1 MHEPEL
7 VASSSAAVHGAM
19 KGVLDAAGEVEP
31 DRGLDEALDEH
42 IREQGTVKKVAYG
55 CELGGL
61 YWLDS
66 IVVLLSLGHMG
77 ILMHAS
83 ALTSAC
89 IATAFLLAPRRAGDG
104 LAGAEGAT
112 SPSNRQMCAPQV
124 ARTGA
129 LMAPCERTECV
140 SQGEP
145 AGVLAA
151 QAQGESAGASAAEV
165 AAPGGPVAG
174 KAVLPALQAHWAAL
188 GQVGLPSTE
197 AVELTLG
204 LVAWASDRRGRVEE
218 VLDAYGVPLELR
230 DGSNL
235 VTGLLA
241 VHLERLPKGQLSV
254 ARRDE
259 APSTWSTAGLA
270 AAVGAVL
277 PWIDAQAF
285 AADII
290 AGRPVLAGAQDTCIE
305 GTLLVVSDMPELTA
319 AALALPAMRA
329 VPVATAMHGGAT
341 AAGLVSA
348 TVIQEIGVAA
358 QSSHVDTGAAS
369 VGATIDRKGA
379 LMMAID
385 GYGGFEYANGSRKRK
400 RRELQESGAHRL
412 LVPKE
417 HHVREYLNFSLAVGH
432 GWPDHLAAMLSR
444 ATLHIYVDWV
454 VEPEGR
460 LHSLHRGQTR
470 EELRAAISSDYR
482 LPTEVFMHVAHHLL
496 ARPREVESAALC
508 GVRMCIVDPGGYA
521 ARVAPT
527 RLPSAKM
534 LRKAKTGFNLYAEA
548 FGAGHIVHT
557 EELSRA
563 YDMSLR
569 ELNRQPRPCVPALL
583 PAVRRAIF
591 ARLDLQSARHLRLAL
606 WIALA
611 TRLKTRTYEG
621 ISLLHAD
628 LALDAS
634 DRSVGEWL
642 VGARTKTTDGVDGR
656 VTGWDHRMGC
666 ELAGRTM
673 DELLCMDV
681 DVLRRTACGCC
692 NGAPSYDQLCHVCLT
707 VLVRQIEANV
717 DQVGYAPI
725 FQAINSSGEFDGRGE
740 CVQREGVV

>member
-1 MHEPEL
+1 MREPEL

-19 KGVLDAAGEVEP
+19 EGVLDAAEEVEP
-31 DRGLDEALDEH
+31 DRGLDAALDEH
-42 IREQGTVKKVAYG
+42 VREQGTVKKVAYG

-66 IVVLLSLGHMG
+66 IAVLLSLGHMG
-77 ILMHAS
+77 ILMHAA

-104 LAGAEGAT
+104 LVQAEEAT
-112 SPSNRQMCAPQV
+112 SPSDGPTRAPQV
-124 ARTGA
+124 ARAGA
-129 LMAPCERTECV
+129 LMAPCERTERA

-145 AGVLAA
+145 AGALAA
-151 QAQGESAGASAAEV
+151 QPQGESARASAVEA

-241 VHLERLPKGQLSV
+241 VRPESLPKGQLSV

-270 AAVGAVL
+270 AAVGAAL
-277 PWIDAQAF
+277 PWIDAEAF
-285 AADII
+285 AADVI
-290 AGRPVLAGAQDTCIE
+290 AGRPVLAGAQDACID
-305 GTLLVVSDMPELTA
+305 GTPLLVSDMPELTA
-319 AALALPAMRA
+319 AALALPATRA
-329 VPVATAMHGGAT
+329 VPVATAMQG
-341 AAGLVSA
+341 S
-348 TVIQEIGVAA
+348 
-358 QSSHVDTGAAS
+358 QSSHEETGATS
-369 VGATIDRKGA
+369 VRATIDRKGA

-385 GYGGFEYANGSRKRK
+385 GHGGFEYASSHRDRK
-400 RRELQESGAHRL
+400 RRELRESGAHRL

-482 LPTEVFMHVAHHLL
+482 LPAQVFMQVAHHLL
-496 ARPREVESAALC
+496 ARPREVESAALS
-508 GVRMCIVDPGGYA
+508 GAHVHIVDPGGHGA
-521 ARVAPT
+521 HAPAT
-527 RLPSAKM
+527 SLPSAKM
-534 LRKAKTGFNLYAEA
+534 LRKAKTGLNLYAEA
-548 FGAGHIVHT
+548 FGAGHT
-557 EELSRA
+557 ARAEEIARA

-569 ELNRQPRPCVPALL
+569 ELNRQPRQCAPALL

-591 ARLDLQSARHLRLAL
+591 ARLDLQSAHHLRLAL

-628 LALDAS
+628 LALDAN

-692 NGAPSYDQLCHVCLT
+692 DGAPSYDRLCHVCLT
-707 VLVRQIEANV
+707 VLVRRIEANV
-717 DQVGYAPI
+717 DEVGYAPI
-725 FQAINSSGEFDGRGE
+725 FQAIDSCGEFDGRGE
-740 CVQREGVV
+740 CIQGEGVV